1 MYHDFLHA
9 CAPQPTPLGSVPS
22 VCKSFLTKSA
32 AGNGINDQISGTE
45 TENNGL
51 KNTKVLKKNWMICGF
66 VTSNDTF
73 DITESFDPLY
83 EF

>member
-9 CAPQPTPLGSVPS
+9 CAPWHTPLGSVLS

-32 AGNGINDQISGTE
+32 AGNGTNDQISRTE
-45 TENNGL
+45 AQNNGL
-51 KNTKVLKKNWMICGF
+51 KDTKVLKKCWMFCGF

-83 EF
+83 EI